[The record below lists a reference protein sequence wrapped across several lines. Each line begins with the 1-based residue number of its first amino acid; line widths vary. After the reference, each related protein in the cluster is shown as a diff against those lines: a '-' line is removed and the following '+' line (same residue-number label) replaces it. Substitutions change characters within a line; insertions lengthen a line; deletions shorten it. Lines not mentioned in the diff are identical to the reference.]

1 MNEYF
6 LPFALT
12 TADFRGQFV
21 LARHAARVPAGWTT
35 TAAHGWTLGT
45 MDLPVTPVVDPAN
58 NPLGWC
64 LGYPVFEGTLLP
76 ARIVIDPRQGDGL
89 DDFYLRAASR
99 YLLVLFHGEMPRVY
113 LDAHGSLSAVYSPQA
128 QTVAST
134 TTLIDAGWD
143 EELIEQLEFP
153 QRQTAWLPGGLTFKR
168 GVHRL
173 QANHA
178 LHTGDWTARRH
189 WPGPGTLDVDD
200 DTDAGVNAVV
210 QAGREAIAAIAAV
223 HPLHLS
229 LTAGRDSRMLLA
241 CARPFLDRIEF
252 FTFVDPGMANKNTD
266 AHTARRLAGAHR
278 LNARTLVTERAG
290 PDKLRR
296 WQHVTG
302 HALSSSIWNLHPTL
316 RKLDSTRVVLP
327 GMAGEVGRAFYW
339 KAEDTPEAKL
349 NPEDVLGRLAKP
361 KTQRLLLC
369 MEEWLSG
376 LRHLNAL
383 QILDLLY
390 VEQRL
395 SCWAGPQ
402 HYGNQHS
409 LFEAVP
415 LSSRS
420 AFTAMMRLPYRY
432 RFEQRLATNVCQ
444 VAWPE
449 LLEWPYNVRTGF
461 KWRARKA
468 ADRFR
473 AGMRSL
479 FGPPSQQDAGA

>member
-6 LPFALT
+6 SPCPLT
-12 TADFRGQFV
+12 AADFRGQFV
-21 LARHAARVPAGWTT
+21 LTRRAAGVPAGWK
-35 TAAHGWTLGT
+35 TAMAHGWTLGT
-45 MDLPVTPVVDPAN
+45 MDLPVTPVFDPAN

-64 LGYPVFEGTLLP
+64 LGHPVFEGTLLP
-76 ARIVIDPRQGDGL
+76 ARIVIDPRHGDGL

-99 YLLVLFHGEMPRVY
+99 YLLVLFSSETPRLY
-113 LDAHGSLSAVYSPQA
+113 LDAHGSLSAVYSPQSE
-128 QTVAST
+128 TVAST
-134 TTLIDAGWD
+134 TTLIDAAWD
-143 EELIEQLEFP
+143 EELIQQLEFP
-153 QRQTAWLPGGLTFKR
+153 QSQRAWAPGGLTFKR

-178 LHTGDWTARRH
+178 LDTGDWTARRH
-189 WPGPGTLDVDD
+189 WPGPGALDIDD
-200 DTDAGVNAVV
+200 DTNAGVNAVV
-210 QAGREAIAAIAAV
+210 QAGRETISAIASV

-241 CARPFLDRIEF
+241 CARPFLGRIEF
-252 FTFVDPGMANKNTD
+252 FTFVEQGMASKNTD
-266 AHTARRLAGAHR
+266 AHTARRLAVAHG
-278 LNARTLVTERAG
+278 LSAKTLVTERAG
-290 PDKLRR
+290 PDELRR
-296 WQHVTG
+296 WQQVTG
-302 HALSSSIWNLHPTL
+302 HALSSSIWNVHPTL
-316 RKLDSTRVVLP
+316 RKLDSARVVLP

-339 KAEDTPEAKL
+339 KADDGPETKL
-349 NPEDVLGRLAKP
+349 NPEAILGRLSKP
-361 KTQRLLLC
+361 KTKRLLLC

-390 VEQRL
+390 IEQRL

-415 LSSRS
+415 LSSRR

-432 RFEQRLATNVCQ
+432 RFEQRLASDVCRA
-444 VAWPE
+444 AWPE
-449 LLEWPYNVRTGF
+449 LLELPFNERTGL
-461 KWRARKA
+461 KWRAGRA
-468 ADRFR
+468 AARVR

-479 FGPPSQQDAGA
+479 LGTPSQQDSGA